1 MRRFLIHHGFNGFTQ
16 KKISVKKSVSVC
28 EICGEKL
35 FQFLL
40 ILLPLTSFS
49 QQQITVTR
57 ILFLLDG
64 SSSMMEAWSNTTKV
78 EAAKRIII
86 QIADSL
92 NPSGDVQLAL
102 RVYGHQSLVSEN
114 NCTDTKLEVPFALHN
129 AQTVKSALSVLRPK
143 GITPIAY
150 SLEQA
155 ANDFPNDPHARN
167 VVMLITDGEESCGGD
182 PCAVSLKLQQKHIF
196 LRPFVIGL
204 NLNADAADK
213 MNCIGNYYNA
223 ASPEAL
229 QSVMKTAVSRAL
241 SSAAVQVNLL
251 DAQNR
256 PLETDVNMTFYD
268 DATGFTRYNF
278 FHTITNSGVP
288 DTMQIDPVPE
298 YNLTIH
304 TTPAIE
310 RKHLNFSAH
319 KIDTVNLPASQGYL
333 KIVLEGKTI
342 NQNLNDKIQAL
353 VRKSGSDETISV
365 QKLYEIK
372 KYLSGKYD
380 LEILTLPRMI
390 IKNIAIT
397 QSSTTTVT
405 VPLPGIVSISKSFS
419 GIGSIMQIDGEK
431 LEKIYQLNENSNYEL
446 IGLQAGDYKII
457 YRSKY
462 SKRTLETIVKK
473 FSVKSGETTNIK
485 L

>member
-1 MRRFLIHHGFNGFTQ
+1 MPLI
-16 KKISVKKSVSVC
+16 
-28 EICGEKL
+28 
-35 FQFLL
+35 
-40 ILLPLTSFS
+40 SFS
-49 QQQITVTR
+49 QQEISITR

-64 SSSMMEAWSNTTKV
+64 SSSMAEAWSNTTKV
-78 EAAKRIII
+78 EAAKRIIT

-92 NPSGDVQLAL
+92 NASGNVQLAL

-114 NCTDTKLEVPFALHN
+114 NCTDTKLEVPFASHN
-129 AQTVKSALSVLRPK
+129 AQTIRTALNVLRPK

-150 SLEQA
+150 SLEQSG
-155 ANDFPNDPHARN
+155 NDFPNDPHARN
-167 VVMLITDGEESCGGD
+167 VVMLVTDGEESCGGD

-204 NLNADAADK
+204 NLNPDAADK

-223 ASPEAL
+223 QSPEVL
-229 QSVMKTAVSRAL
+229 RSVMKTAVSRAL
-241 SSAAVQVNLL
+241 LSAAVQVNLL

-268 DATGFTRYNF
+268 DATGVDQYNF
-278 FHTITNSGVP
+278 YHTITNSGVP
-288 DTMQIDPVPE
+288 DTMQIDPVPQ

-304 TTPAIE
+304 TTPEIE
-310 RKHLNFSAH
+310 RQHLNFSAK
-319 KIDTVNLPASQGYL
+319 KIDTVNIAASQGFL

-353 VRKSGSDETISV
+353 VRKSGSDETIDV
-365 QKLYEIK
+365 QKLYETK

-380 LEILTLPRMI
+380 LEVLTLPRMN
-390 IKNIAIT
+390 IKNIAVT

-405 VPLPGIVSISKSFS
+405 VPLPGILSVSKSFS
-419 GIGSIMQIDGEK
+419 GIGAVMLSDGDK

-446 IGLQAGDYKII
+446 IGLQAGNYEII
-457 YRSKY
+457 FRSKF
-462 SKRTLETIVKK
+462 SKRTSETIVKK
-473 FSVKSGETTNIK
+473 FSIKSGETTSIK